1 MTEPQRRIDATSL
14 KALAHPLRVEIFDRL
29 TMYGPATASAL
40 AEALGESSGSTSY
53 HLRQLAKH
61 GFIEE
66 DSDRGSA
73 RERWWRVPR
82 GGLELAAADLHDDPA
97 ALEMGVQV
105 TRQWIEQRSRH
116 ADAFVRRGRAELGE
130 EWFESSMLSSAR
142 AVLTAQELS
151 VANEELQAALETIL
165 ARYRGRDEVPG
176 ARPVTF
182 QINGFPL
189 VGVPEA
195 RS

>member
-29 TMYGPATASAL
+29 SMYGPATASAL

-53 HLRQLAKH
+53 HLRQLARH

-66 DSDRGSA
+66 DPDRGTA

-82 GGLELAAADLHDDPA
+82 GGIELAAADLQGDPA

-105 TRQWIEQRSRH
+105 TRQWIEQRARH
-116 ADAFVRRGRAELGE
+116 ADAFVRRGRTELGE
-130 EWFESSMLSSAR
+130 QWLESSLLSSAR
-142 AVLTAQELS
+142 ARLTAAELAA
-151 VANEELQAALETIL
+151 ANEELQEALEAIL
-165 ARYRGRDEVPG
+165 DRYRGRDEVPE